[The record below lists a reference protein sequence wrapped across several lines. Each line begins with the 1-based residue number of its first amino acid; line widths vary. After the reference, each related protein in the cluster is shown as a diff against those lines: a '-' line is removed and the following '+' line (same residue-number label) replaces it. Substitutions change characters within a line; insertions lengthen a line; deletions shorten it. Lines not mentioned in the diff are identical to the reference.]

1 MEFAYAILHWSP
13 KQFWEA
19 TMFDILAANEGVIK
33 ANKDPNEAEPMTTA
47 EFEELRRKLGDV
59 D

>member
-13 KQFWEA
+13 KEFWAA
-19 TMFDILAANEGVIK
+19 TMFDIMAASEGEIK
-33 ANKDPNEAEPMTTA
+33 ARKNPDQEDPMTMD
-47 EFEELRRKLGDV
+47 EFEDLRRKLGDV